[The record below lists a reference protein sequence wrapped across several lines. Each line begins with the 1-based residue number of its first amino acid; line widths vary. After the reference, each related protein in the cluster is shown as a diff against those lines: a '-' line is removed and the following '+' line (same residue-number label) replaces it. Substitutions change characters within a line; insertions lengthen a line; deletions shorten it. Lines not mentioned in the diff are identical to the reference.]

1 MNNRR
6 FARYI
11 GTAAALVFLFAL
23 PSILRNDYWVHV
35 CVLTTIT
42 ALMAVSL
49 RTLSCTGQISMGS
62 AGFML
67 AGAYFSALVAL
78 KAGMNVW
85 LAIPLGG
92 LFAATL
98 ALLVSV
104 PFLRAKGV
112 YFAILTLM
120 MAEVLRKVAWYWSG
134 LTGGSAGLQNVPGV
148 PSLSLPGLGTIS
160 FTTTANYYYL
170 TLLIVVVC
178 MIILRRVEVSWLGTM
193 WKAIDEN
200 DRLAQSSG
208 IDIFR
213 QKMLVFVL
221 TAFFMGIAGAM
232 YAHYMGGLS
241 PYGTPGS
248 PFSFSASIYL
258 IIYMMVGGQAY
269 FVGPILGTAL
279 LLFIPELARSI
290 QEYVPLLFG
299 ALLVFVVFV
308 VPQGI
313 VGLASDLA
321 SRVARLLSKPKVQT
335 PPMPEGGGGQPT

>member
-1 MNNRR
+1 MNSKGL
-6 FARYI
+6 ARYI
-11 GTAAALVFLFAL
+11 GLVVALVLLFAL
-23 PSILRNDYWVHV
+23 PSILSSDYWIHV
-35 CVLTTIT
+35 CILTTIT

-49 RTLSCTGQISMGS
+49 RALARTGQVSMGS

-67 AGAYFSALVAL
+67 AGAYCSAILAIET
-78 KAGMNVW
+78 GMSVW
-85 LAIPLGG
+85 LTIPLGG
-92 LFAATL
+92 IFAATI
-98 ALLVSV
+98 ALLVSI

-120 MAEVLRKVAWYWSG
+120 MAEVLRKVAWYWSS
-134 LTGGSAGLQNVPGV
+134 LTGGAAGLQDVPAV
-148 PSLSLPGLGTIS
+148 PSLRFPGLGTIS
-160 FTTTANYYYL
+160 FASTANYYYL
-170 TLLIVVVC
+170 TLVIVIVSMV
-178 MIILRRVEVSWLGTM
+178 ILRRVEGSWLGVM
-193 WKAIDEN
+193 WKAINEN

-221 TAFFMGIAGAM
+221 TAFFMGIAGAV

-258 IIYMMVGGQAY
+258 IIYMMVGGEAF
-269 FVGPILGTAL
+269 FVGPIIGTVL
-279 LLFIPELARSI
+279 LVLIPEFARGI
-290 QEYVPLLFG
+290 QEYVPLVFG

-313 VGLASDLA
+313 MGLGTSLVSRAARFVPNRQDRRASGT
-321 SRVARLLSKPKVQT
+321 SRRSG
-335 PPMPEGGGGQPT
+335 E

>member
-1 MNNRR
+1 MSNRTLP
-6 FARYI
+6 RYI
-11 GTAAALVFLFAL
+11 GMVAALVVLFAL
-23 PSILRNDYWVHV
+23 PSILRSGYWLHV
-35 CVLTTIT
+35 CILITIT
-42 ALMAVSL
+42 SLMAVSL
-49 RTLSCTGQISMGS
+49 RALARTGQISMGS

-67 AGAYFSALVAL
+67 AGAYCSALVAM
-78 KAGMNVW
+78 KAGINVW
-85 LAIPLGG
+85 LTIPLGG
-92 LFAATL
+92 LFAAAL
-98 ALLVSV
+98 AALVSV

-134 LTGGSAGLQNVPGV
+134 LTGGAAGLQNVPTV
-148 PSLSLPGLGTIS
+148 PSLRLPGLGTIS
-160 FTTTANYYYL
+160 FTSVSNYYYL
-170 TLLIVVVC
+170 TLVIVIVSV
-178 MIILRRVEVSWLGTM
+178 IILRRVEASWLGTM
-193 WKAIDEN
+193 WKAINEN

-221 TAFFMGIAGAM
+221 TGFFMGIAGAL

-269 FVGPILGTAL
+269 FLGPILGTVL
-279 LLFIPELARSI
+279 LLFIPEVARSI

-308 VPQGI
+308 IPEGI
-313 VGLASDLA
+313 MGLAGSLA
-321 SRVARLLSKPKVQT
+321 SRVARFAAKRRAEHASSLEQEVAD
-335 PPMPEGGGGQPT
+335 